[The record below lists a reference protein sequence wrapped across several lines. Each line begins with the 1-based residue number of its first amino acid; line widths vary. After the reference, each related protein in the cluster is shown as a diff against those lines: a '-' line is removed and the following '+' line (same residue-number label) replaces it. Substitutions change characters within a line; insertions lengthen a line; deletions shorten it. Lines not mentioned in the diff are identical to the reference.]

1 MENIKNYIEKN
12 RESFREFDSA
22 SELVRHWSR
31 NPIVWSWGA
40 HAYKLFEHKFLR
52 FTVNGHLHKGHV
64 YLMVN
69 GSDLFDVFLTSSQ
82 GNIKKKISDV
92 YLEDITET
100 IDIAVE
106 KIDKYNH

>member
-1 MENIKNYIEKN
+1 MENIKNYIAKN
-12 RESFREFDSA
+12 QFREFESA
-22 SELVRHWSR
+22 QELVRHWSK

-40 HAYKLFEHKFLR
+40 HAWKLIDGKVLR
-52 FTVNGHLHKGHV
+52 FTVNGHHHKGHV
-64 YLMVN
+64 YIMVN

-82 GNIKKKISDV
+82 GNIKKVINDV
-92 YLEDITET
+92 YLEDVTEV